1 MSRVQRYCAATN
13 MSVPVEPYVF
23 SYDSGRQ
30 LMVCRN
36 HKVGTKKYIV
46 SIMPVALLQVAS
58 STLMEIF
65 RVYLSGLPQQM

>member
-1 MSRVQRYCAATN
+1 MQRYCAATN

-36 HKVGTKKYIV
+36 HKVGTKKNTLSLF

-65 RVYLSGLPQQM
+65 RVYLSGLPQEM

>member
-1 MSRVQRYCAATN
+1 MQRYCAATN

-36 HKVGTKKYIV
+36 HKVGTKKIPKIIDPMKTKNHH
-46 SIMPVALLQVAS
+46 S
-58 STLMEIF
+58 
-65 RVYLSGLPQQM
+65 